1 MDGWG
6 QRQRNFGAMTTKIG
20 VDARRGR
27 GRPQTFDRT
36 EALTQAM
43 QLFWERGFEGASFD
57 ELIAVMGISP
67 SSFYNS
73 FGSKERLYQEATE
86 TYLALSGEWFL
97 PEFDADTDT
106 RSALHNVLLAAA
118 REFTK
123 EGLPSGCMISLAG
136 THLPPS
142 LNSVRDM
149 MTRYRRLGQSLMAA
163 RIQSGIERG
172 DVPPDTNAEILA
184 AFYSALSR
192 GMAVLARDGASREQL
207 AAIVEIAMTAWPHPT
222 QTLRLGDVP

>member
-1 MDGWG
+1 M
-6 QRQRNFGAMTTKIG
+6 MTTKTGIN
-20 VDARRGR
+20 ARRRR
-27 GRPQTFDRT
+27 GRPQTFDRA

-43 QLFWERGFEGASFD
+43 HLFWECGFEGTSFN
-57 ELIAVMGISP
+57 ELIAAMGISP

-86 TYLALSGEWFL
+86 TYLAVSGEWFL
-97 PEFDADTDT
+97 GELNADIDT
-106 RSALHNVLLAAA
+106 RSAFHNLLLAAT

-149 MTRYRRLGQSLMAA
+149 MARCRQSAQTAMAA
-163 RIQSGIERG
+163 RIQRGIARG
-172 DVPPDTNAEILA
+172 DVPADTNAETLA
-184 AFYSALSR
+184 AFYSAFSR
-192 GMAVLARDGASREQL
+192 GMAVLARDGASRELL
-207 AAIVEIAMTAWPHPT
+207 AAIVEIAMAAWPCPAEPRILTAGHGKARET
-222 QTLRLGDVP
+222 SRSQ

>member
-1 MDGWG
+1 
-6 QRQRNFGAMTTKIG
+6 MTTKIG

-27 GRPQTFDRT
+27 GRPQAFDRA

-43 QLFWERGFEGASFD
+43 QLFWERGFEGTSFD
-57 ELIAVMGISP
+57 ELIAAMGISP

-73 FGSKERLYQEATE
+73 FGSKERLYEEATE
-86 TYLALSGEWFL
+86 TYLAVSGEWFL
-97 PEFDADTDT
+97 RELNADIDT
-106 RSALHNVLLAAA
+106 RSAFHNVLLAAA

-149 MTRYRRLGQSLMAA
+149 MARHRQLGQTAMA
-163 RIQSGIERG
+163 
-172 DVPPDTNAEILA
+172 LA
-184 AFYSALSR
+184 AFYSAFSR
-192 GMAVLARDGASREQL
+192 GMAVLARDSASREQL
-207 AAIVEIAMTAWPHPT
+207 AAIVEIAMAAWPSAAEP
-222 QTLRLGDVP
+222 GI

>member
-1 MDGWG
+1 
-6 QRQRNFGAMTTKIG
+6 MTTKLG
-20 VDARRGR
+20 MDAKRSR
-27 GRPQTFDRT
+27 GRPQTFDRA

-43 QLFWERGFEGASFD
+43 QLFWERGFEGTSFD

-86 TYLALSGEWFL
+86 TYLAVSGEWFL
-97 PEFDADTDT
+97 RELNADIDT
-106 RSALHNVLLAAA
+106 RSAFYNVLLGMA

-142 LNSVRDM
+142 LSSVRDM
-149 MTRYRRLGQSLMAA
+149 MARFRQLGQTSLAT
-163 RIQSGIERG
+163 RIQRGIERG
-172 DVPPDTNAEILA
+172 DVPPDTDAETLA
-184 AFYSALSR
+184 AFSR
-192 GMAVLARDGASREQL
+192 GMAVLARDGASRDQL
-207 AAIVEIAMTAWPHPT
+207 AAIVEIAMTAWPRPT
-222 QTLRLGDVP
+222 EPRHSTVDDDKVRKTSQEAGS